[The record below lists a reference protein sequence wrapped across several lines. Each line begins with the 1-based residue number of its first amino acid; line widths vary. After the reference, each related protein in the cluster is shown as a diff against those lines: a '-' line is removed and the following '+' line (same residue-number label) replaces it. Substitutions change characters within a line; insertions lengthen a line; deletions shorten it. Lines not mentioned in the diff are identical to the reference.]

1 MRTAIV
7 SDLHLGSAFGEDLLR
22 DPEIRQVLLGE
33 IAAADRLVLL
43 GDVLELRELPL
54 ATALEAARP
63 FFEDL
68 GKAMEGREIV
78 LVPGNHDHRLAEPL
92 LERIEMIGQEPLE
105 FEHRDQPVAEASTR
119 IAVWLGDA
127 ALSIAYPGLWLRD
140 DVYAIHGHY
149 MDCHMTLPRLECVA
163 AATVIRAFGALPDP
177 ATPADYERVL
187 RPVYGLSFGL
197 AQSNFARKAARPTE
211 RAWRSISSRDRLDGR
226 LRRLTAATAVNAGI
240 PAGIWG
246 LNRLLRAGF
255 EPDLSPVAITQS
267 GIDAGTELVRRLRI
281 PAAHVLMGH
290 THRAGPNDGED
301 EWELPGG
308 GCLHNTGSW
317 VFASAFHHPGRPP
330 GPYWPGTVTWL
341 EDDEPPRRVRAPPR
355 APARTAEGDRTAIS
369 RLTVASRL
377 GSRQAD
383 ERCWDFD

>member
-7 SDLHLGSAFGEDLLR
+7 SDLHLGGAFGEDLLR
-22 DPEIRQVLLGE
+22 DSEIRQVMLGE

-54 ATALEAARP
+54 ATVLDAARP
-63 FFEDL
+63 FFEEL
-68 GKAMEGREIV
+68 GKAMEGREVI

-92 LERIEMIGQEPLE
+92 LERIEMVGRQPLE
-105 FEHRDQPVAEASTR
+105 FEHRDQPIAEASTR

-163 AATVIRAFGALPDP
+163 AAAVIRAFGQLPDP
-177 ATPADYERVL
+177 AAPADYERVL

-197 AQSNFARKAARPTE
+197 AQSNFAQKAARPTE

-226 LRRLTAATAVNAGI
+226 LRRLTAAAAVNAGI
-240 PAGIWG
+240 PASIWG

-267 GIDAGTELVRRLRI
+267 GIDAGTELVRRLRV

-308 GCLHNTGSW
+308 GRLHNTGSW

-341 EDDEPPRRVRAPPR
+341 EDDEPPRRVRLLHEHPR
-355 APARTAEGDRTAIS
+355 EQLKA
-369 RLTVASRL
+369 TVRRSA
-377 GSRQAD
+377 G
-383 ERCWDFD
+383 